1 MRPLIYTRLS
11 VEREFYIKVDLDDS
25 VRACWLGH
33 ADEENKKRMEK
44 RWKLFNFF
52 ATFLRVLLKGGRLS
66 GKQKKEMGRK
76 GVSDE
81 RLSTRNIFLNFRGQ
95 VVRQGREEMKKS
107 SKKSESFF
115 IQFSDVEFYR
125 GTLSLSLD
133 DSYDIS
139 SRKIRN

>member
-1 MRPLIYTRLS
+1 MEAFQLFCNFSPRFAQRRPSFR
-11 VEREFYIKVDLDDS
+11 K
-25 VRACWLGH
+25 A
-33 ADEENKKRMEK
+33 
-44 RWKLFNFF
+44 
-52 ATFLRVLLKGGRLS
+52 
-66 GKQKKEMGRK
+66 KKEMGRE